1 VRLPAEPVRLVA
13 DKTEVMQVLLN
24 LLVNAR
30 DAMDPDEPGRITV
43 TLDRWQPGD
52 SAPRPQIGR
61 RPAGP
66 AAWLRVEDTGCGIA
80 ERELTSIFEPFRSG
94 KGRAGSGLGLAVVK
108 SIIEAAGG
116 GIAVDSHV
124 GEGTRF
130 DIFWPIEPPAAA
142 PAPAP
147 RAMPASNNVLKGL
160 AVLVVD
166 DNPAVVD
173 VLTELLEGAGA
184 EVGPCL
190 EARDA
195 LAAIDEA
202 PEAWSLLIT
211 DYDMPGTNGAELAAQ
226 ARRLRPDLPLLLRTA
241 LPEKHR
247 RQDPV
252 FRIFD
257 AIIGKPVTLDG
268 LLAGAE
274 AAIEAAAARMK
285 P

>member
-1 VRLPAEPVRLVA
+1 
-13 DKTEVMQVLLN
+13 
-24 LLVNAR
+24 
-30 DAMDPDEPGRITV
+30 
-43 TLDRWQPGD
+43 
-52 SAPRPQIGR
+52 
-61 RPAGP
+61 
-66 AAWLRVEDTGCGIA
+66 
-80 ERELTSIFEPFRSG
+80 
-94 KGRAGSGLGLAVVK
+94 
-108 SIIEAAGG
+108 
-116 GIAVDSHV
+116 
-124 GEGTRF
+124 
-130 DIFWPIEPPAAA
+130 
-142 PAPAP
+142 
-147 RAMPASNNVLKGL
+147 MPASNTVLKGL

-195 LAAIDEA
+195 LAAIDEE

-226 ARRLRPDLPLLLRTA
+226 ARRLRPDLPLLLVTA

-247 RQDPV
+247 RQDPA

-257 AIIGKPVTLDG
+257 AIIGKPVTLDA

-274 AAIEAAAARMK
+274 AAIEAAAARTK